1 MKGMTFMEIVKKNSE
16 DGIVLE
22 LTGKLDTNTAP
33 ELETTITSLLV
44 SEEVKNLELDM
55 AGITYLSSAGLRVLL
70 ATQKKINALQGQMV
84 ITNASKTLKE
94 VFEITGFMGI
104 LTIA

>member
-1 MKGMTFMEIVKKNSE
+1 MEIVKKNGA

-22 LTGKLDTNTAP
+22 LSGKLDTNTAP
-33 ELETTITSLLV
+33 ELENAISNLLI
-44 SEEVKNLELDM
+44 SEEVKNLELNM
-55 AGITYLSSAGLRVLL
+55 EKITYLSSAGLRVLL
-70 ATQKKINALQGQMV
+70 STQKKINMLQGQLV

-104 LTIA
+104 LTIV

>member
-1 MKGMTFMEIVKKNSE
+1 MEIVKKNNG

-33 ELETTITSLLV
+33 ELETAITNLLV
-44 SEEVKNLELDM
+44 SDEVKNLELDM

-70 ATQKKINALQGQMV
+70 ATQKKINSLQGQLV
-84 ITNASKTLKE
+84 ITTASKTLKE

>member
-1 MKGMTFMEIVKKNSE
+1 MEIVRENNE
-16 DGIVLE
+16 DGFVLK
-22 LTGKLDTNTAP
+22 LGGKLDTNTAP
-33 ELETTITSLLV
+33 ELENAIKELLV
-44 SEEVKNLELDM
+44 SDEVKNLELDM
-55 AGITYLSSAGLRVLL
+55 AGVTYLSSAGLRVLL
-70 ATQKKINALQGQMV
+70 STQKKINALQGQLV

>member
-1 MKGMTFMEIVKKNSE
+1 MEIIKKNGE
-16 DGIVLE
+16 DGIILE
-22 LTGKLDTNTAP
+22 LSGKLDTNTSP
-33 ELETTITSLLV
+33 ELEKAIADLFTSD
-44 SEEVKNLELDM
+44 EVKNLELDM

-70 ATQKKINALQGQMV
+70 SAQKKINMLQGELV

-94 VFEITGFMGI
+94 VFEITGFMGV

>member
-1 MKGMTFMEIVKKNSE
+1 MEIIKKNSE
-16 DGIVLE
+16 DGIILE
-22 LTGKLDTNTAP
+22 LSGKLDTNTSP
-33 ELETTITSLLV
+33 ELERAIDDLFTSD
-44 SEEVKNLELDM
+44 EVKNLELDM

-70 ATQKKINALQGQMV
+70 SAQKKINMLQGELV

-94 VFEITGFMGI
+94 VFEITGFMGV

>member
-1 MKGMTFMEIVKKNSE
+1 MKGMSFMEIVKKNND

-22 LTGKLDTNTAP
+22 LSGKLDTNTAP
-33 ELETTITSLLV
+33 ELESAITSLLV

-70 ATQKKINALQGQMV
+70 STQKKINSLQGNLV

>member
-1 MKGMTFMEIVKKNSE
+1 MDIVKENSE
-16 DGIVLE
+16 DGIVLK
-22 LTGKLDTNTAP
+22 LSGKLDTNTAP
-33 ELETTITSLLV
+33 ELEKAITELFV
-44 SEEVKNLELDM
+44 SEELKNLELDM
-55 AGITYLSSAGLRVLL
+55 AGVTYLSSAGLRVLL
-70 ATQKKINALQGQMV
+70 ATQKKINTLKGQLV

>member
-1 MKGMTFMEIVKKNSE
+1 MEIVRENNE
-16 DGIVLE
+16 DGIVLK
-22 LTGKLDTNTAP
+22 LGGKLDTNTAP
-33 ELETTITSLLV
+33 ELENSIKELLV
-44 SEEVKNLELDM
+44 SDEVKNLELDM
-55 AGITYLSSAGLRVLL
+55 AGVTYLSSAGLRVLL
-70 ATQKKINALQGQMV
+70 STQKKINALQGQLV

>member
-1 MKGMTFMEIVKKNSE
+1 MEGMTFMEIVKKNNG

-33 ELETTITSLLV
+33 ELETAITNLLV
-44 SEEVKNLELDM
+44 SDEVKNLELDM

-70 ATQKKINALQGQMV
+70 ATQKKINSLQGQLV

>member
-1 MKGMTFMEIVKKNSE
+1 
-16 DGIVLE
+16 
-22 LTGKLDTNTAP
+22 
-33 ELETTITSLLV
+33 
-44 SEEVKNLELDM
+44 M

-70 ATQKKINALQGQMV
+70 ATQKKINSLQGQLV

>member
-1 MKGMTFMEIVKKNSE
+1 MEIIKKNNE
-16 DGIVLE
+16 EGIVLE
-22 LTGKLDTNTAP
+22 LSGKLDTNTSP
-33 ELETTITSLLV
+33 ELEAAISNLLI

-55 AGITYLSSAGLRVLL
+55 KGITYLSSAGLRVLL
-70 ATQKKINALQGQMV
+70 STQKKINMLQGQLV

-104 LTIA
+104 LTIV

>member
-1 MKGMTFMEIVKKNSE
+1 MEIIKKSNE
-16 DGIVLE
+16 EGIVLE
-22 LTGKLDTNTAP
+22 LSGKLDTNTSP
-33 ELETTITSLLV
+33 ELEAAISNLLI

-55 AGITYLSSAGLRVLL
+55 KGITYLSSAGLRVLL
-70 ATQKKINALQGQMV
+70 STQKKINMLQGQLV

-104 LTIA
+104 LTIV

>member
-1 MKGMTFMEIVKKNSE
+1 MTFMEIVKKNNG

-33 ELETTITSLLV
+33 ELETAITNLLV
-44 SEEVKNLELDM
+44 SDEVKNLELDM

-70 ATQKKINALQGQMV
+70 ATQKKINSLQGQLV

>member
-1 MKGMTFMEIVKKNSE
+1 MEIVKKNNG

-33 ELETTITSLLV
+33 ELETAITNLLV
-44 SEEVKNLELDM
+44 SDEVKNLELDM

-70 ATQKKINALQGQMV
+70 ATQKKINSLQGQLV